1 MPPLMS
7 FTRTRLHLKTFSLI
21 GALFLSACSS
31 LPDQKSVERR
41 AASLSEQA
49 ISSSRLL
56 QRAKTSMQ
64 KARSQELAVY
74 APTYFTHAQ
83 SHYQQ
88 AVEAYKQ
95 KLDKT
100 EIRLNAHLS
109 MEFVNAGLRTKK
121 LVLEHLPRSLKHRQA
136 LKDLDAPKHKPLLA
150 DAVEKQYLDVVHLI
164 EMQKMDDVKGAQK
177 ALLKAM
183 HQLEVKVI
191 DATYLGKAQLM
202 LQQAQAISA
211 LELMPQTFK
220 QAQDKLSDAQQFIR
234 QNPRDILNIE
244 EYSNEAL
251 FYCERLYSL
260 TRFARQ
266 LNVAQENQL
275 ESLVLQ
281 QEEHLGLIREG
292 LIAKDNSNLSLQDQS
307 ILLGQSAQDLIKEN
321 QRILKEKGK
330 ASHKDLEKWRRKVV
344 LLQTEVRRLQKLLK
358 KAKRY

>member
-1 MPPLMS
+1 MS
-7 FTRTRLHLKTFSLI
+7 FTHISLYLKMLPLI
-21 GALFLSACSS
+21 GAFLLSACSS

-41 AASLSEQA
+41 AASLSQQA

-56 QRAKTSMQ
+56 QRSKTSMQ
-64 KARSQELAVY
+64 KARSQELAIY
-74 APTYFTHAQ
+74 APTYFAQ
-83 SHYQQ
+83 AQTHYQK
-88 AVEAYKQ
+88 ALETYKQ
-95 KLDKT
+95 KTDET

-109 MEFVNAGLRTKK
+109 MEFVNAGLRNKK
-121 LVLEHLPRSLKHRQA
+121 LVLEHLPKSLKHRQA
-136 LKDLDAPKHKPLLA
+136 LKDLNASEHQPILA
-150 DAVEKQYLDVVHLI
+150 ASVEKQYLGVVNLI
-164 EMQKMDDVKGAQK
+164 EMQKMDDVKKAQK
-177 ALLKAM
+177 MLLKAM

-202 LQQAQAISA
+202 LQQSQAISA

-220 QAQDKLSDAQQFIR
+220 QAQDKLSDAQQYIR

-244 EYSNEAL
+244 KYSGDAL

-266 LNVAQENQL
+266 LNVAQDNQL
-275 ESLVLQ
+275 ESLVLK
-281 QEEHLGLIREG
+281 QEEHLDLIREG

-321 QRILKEKGK
+321 QRILKAKGK